1 MSDAA
6 PDLSTPNA
14 FAGRPALSDADIK
27 RLVKSE
33 NADDRAVATHK
44 ICRVMERADMSA
56 QDRLAAHE
64 IIRMLAA
71 DAAELVRRALAVTLR
86 TSDLLPHDVAMK
98 LAQDATTVAVPLLV
112 HSPLFTDDDLSQLIR
127 AGNPMRQVAIAKR
140 ETLSERVTTTLSEH
154 AVEEAVVIAC
164 ANDNA
169 KFTENA
175 VNRVV
180 DRFGSSEVLHSV
192 LINRKTLPV
201 SVSERLVHMVSS
213 ALRERLITHH
223 AIKPETAVE
232 IVQATQERATLDL
245 ADQAGANPDARAL
258 AQHLMANGRL
268 TPSLMLRAL
277 VRGHM
282 SFFEHAMA
290 ELSGVPHE
298 RTWLMV
304 HDAGSLGL
312 RAIYDRAGLPGRM
325 FQTFRMAV
333 DTYHV
338 LTAESDTLDPVRL
351 QEKLIERFLTQMP
364 FAPREDLIYLY
375 ERLDRDTK
383 GRKAKPA
390 VDVWAIEQAQIQA
403 RFAA

>member
-1 MSDAA
+1 MTA
-6 PDLSTPNA
+6 PYVPASRN
-14 FAGRPALSDADIK
+14 ALSDLDIK

-44 ICRVMERADMSA
+44 ICRVMEKSDMSELDRMAA
-56 QDRLAAHE
+56 QE

-86 TSDLLPHDVAMK
+86 TSELLPHDVAVK
-98 LAQDATTVAVPLLV
+98 LAQDVTTVAVPVLT
-112 HSPLFTDDDLSQLIR
+112 HSPLFSDADLRELIVT
-127 AGNPMRQVAIAKR
+127 GGPVRQVAIAKR
-140 ETLSERVTTTLSEH
+140 DSLSEAVTTTLAES

-169 KFTENA
+169 RFSDGSM
-175 VNRVV
+175 NRVM
-180 DRFGSSEVLHSV
+180 DRFGTSEVLHSV
-192 LINRKTLPV
+192 LINRKALPV
-201 SVSERLVHMVSS
+201 SVSERLVHIVSS
-213 ALRERLITHH
+213 ALREQLISHH

-245 ADQAGANPDARAL
+245 ADQAGASMDPQGLAR
-258 AQHLMANGRL
+258 HLMATKRL

-277 VRGHM
+277 ARGHIA
-282 SFFEHAMA
+282 FFEHSLA

-304 HDAGSLGL
+304 HDAGALGL
-312 RAIYDRAGLPGRM
+312 RAVYDRAGLPGRM
-325 FQTFRMAV
+325 FQTFRAAV
-333 DTYHV
+333 DTYRS
-338 LTAESDTLDPVRL
+338 LAAESGHLDPVRF
-351 QEKLIERFLTQMP
+351 QEKLIERFLTQVP

-383 GRKAKPA
+383 GRRWTKATAAPA
-390 VDVWAIEQAQIQA
+390 ETA
-403 RFAA
+403 RIAA